1 MNQDPASLSVTPA
14 STLRNQQTLSEREPQ
29 MRYFKPWSTFL
40 VGAAVGYFVVPK
52 VRAAIGR

>member
-1 MNQDPASLSVTPA
+1 
-14 STLRNQQTLSEREPQ
+14 